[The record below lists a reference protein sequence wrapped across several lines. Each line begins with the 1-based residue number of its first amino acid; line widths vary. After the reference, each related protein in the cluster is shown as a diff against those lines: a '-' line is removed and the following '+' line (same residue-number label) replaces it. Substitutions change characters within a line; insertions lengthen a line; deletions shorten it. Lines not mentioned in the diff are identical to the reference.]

1 MNAVGYFTKNRLA
14 ERAKRVA
21 AVAAAHADAVDAGN
35 RFPAEAVEAMKL
47 ERLMG
52 VMVPSDLGGEDAS
65 TAEIADA
72 CSIIGQA
79 CGASAMIFA
88 MHQIKMSSL
97 VEHGAG
103 SDWHRALMR
112 RICAEQLLMGSATTE
127 AGIGGNMRNS
137 ICAIEV
143 EGDAFTLD
151 KAATCISY
159 GESADAI
166 MVTSRAHKD
175 AAPSD
180 QVMTVVM
187 KDQYTLE
194 KTYTWDTLGMRGTR
208 SDGFMF
214 RSAGAAEQVLPVP
227 FAEIAAQS
235 MLAHAHILWGSL
247 WYGIAADAVNRAH
260 AFVRAEARRNPGVT
274 PPGAVH
280 LAEAMATLQTIKGSL
295 LVAIDRYDE
304 AKANPDILGSINYA
318 VDINLLKVAV
328 STKILEVVD
337 KALLI
342 CGIAGYKNGTPF
354 SLGRHLR
361 DAHSARL
368 MISNDR
374 VLMNTASLI
383 TVMKQD
389 ASLLG

>member
-21 AVAAAHADAVDAGN
+21 AVAATYADAVDAEN
-35 RFPAEAVEAMKL
+35 RFPKEAVEAMKL

-52 VMVPSDLGGEDAS
+52 VMVPAELGGEGAS

-72 CSIIGQA
+72 CSILGQA

-143 EGDAFTLD
+143 ADGRFRLE
-151 KAATCISY
+151 KNATVISY
-159 GESADAI
+159 ALECDGI
-166 MVTSRAHKD
+166 MVTSRAHRD
-175 AAPSD
+175 APSGD

-194 KTYTWDTLGMRGTR
+194 RTHTWDTLGMRGTR
-208 SDGFMF
+208 SDGFVF
-214 RSAGAAEQVLPVP
+214 RSEGAAEQILPVP

-260 AFVRAEARRNPGVT
+260 AFVRGEARRNPGVT

-280 LAEAMATLQTIKGSL
+280 LAEAMAELQLVKAAL
-295 LVAIDRYDE
+295 LVAIDRYEE
-304 AKANPDILGSINYA
+304 AKANPDILGAINYA
-318 VDINLLKVAV
+318 VDINLLKVAI

-342 CGIAGYKNGTPF
+342 TGINGYKNGTPF

>member
-1 MNAVGYFTKNRLA
+1 MNAVGYYTTNRLA

-21 AVAAAHADAVDAGN
+21 AVAAAFADKVDAEN
-35 RFPAEAVEAMKL
+35 RFPAEAVAAMKL
-47 ERLMG
+47 EKLMG
-52 VMVPSDLGGEDAS
+52 VMVPAELGGEGAS

-97 VEHGAG
+97 VEHGAA
-103 SDWHRALMR
+103 SPWHRDLMA
-112 RICAEQLLMGSATTE
+112 RICGEQLLMGSATTE
-127 AGIGGNMRNS
+127 AGIGGNLRNS

-143 EGDAFTLD
+143 EGGRFRLE
-151 KAATCISY
+151 KNATVISY
-159 GESADAI
+159 ALECDGI

-175 AAPSD
+175 AAASD

-194 KTYTWDTLGMRGTR
+194 KTHEWDTMGMRGTR
-208 SDGFMF
+208 SDGFVF
-214 RSAGAAEQVLPVP
+214 RSEGAAEQILPVP

-235 MLAHAHILWGSL
+235 MLAHAHILWSSL

-260 AFVRAEARRNPGVT
+260 AFVRAEARRSPGQT
-274 PPGAVH
+274 PPGALH
-280 LAEAMATLQTIKGSL
+280 LANAMTTLQMIKSNL
-295 LVAIDRYDE
+295 LVAIDRYEE
-304 AKANPDILGSINYA
+304 AKANPDLLGSIGYA
-318 VDINLLKVAV
+318 IDINLLKVAT
-328 STKILEVVD
+328 SEKILEVIE
-337 KALLI
+337 KCLLI
-342 CGIAGYKNGTPF
+342 CGIMGYKNGTPF

-374 VLMNTASLI
+374 VLMNTSSLLL
-383 TVMKQD
+383 VSKQD

>member
-21 AVAAAHADAVDAGN
+21 AVAATFADAVDAEN
-35 RFPAEAVEAMKL
+35 RFPKEAVEAMKL

-52 VMVPSDLGGEDAS
+52 VMVPVELGGEGAS

-72 CSIIGQA
+72 CSILGQS

-143 EGDAFTLD
+143 EGDRFRLE
-151 KAATCISY
+151 KNATVISY
-159 GESADAI
+159 ALECDGI
-166 MVTSRAHKD
+166 MVTSRAHRD
-175 AAPSD
+175 APSGD

-194 KTYTWDTLGMRGTR
+194 KTHTWDTLGMRGTR
-208 SDGFMF
+208 SDGFVF
-214 RSAGAAEQVLPVP
+214 RSEGAAEQILPVP

-235 MLAHAHILWGSL
+235 MLAHAHILWGAL

-260 AFVRAEARRNPGVT
+260 AFVRGEARRNPGVT

-280 LAEAMATLQTIKGSL
+280 LAEAMAELQMVKSAL
-295 LVAIDRYDE
+295 LVAIDRYEE
-304 AKANPDILGSINYA
+304 AKANPEILGAINYA
-318 VDINLLKVAV
+318 VDINLLKVAI

-342 CGIAGYKNGTPF
+342 TGINGYKNGTPF

>member
-14 ERAKRVA
+14 ERARRVA
-21 AVAAAHADAVDAGN
+21 AVAATYADAVDAEN
-35 RFPAEAVEAMKL
+35 RFPKEAVEAMKL

-52 VMVPSDLGGEDAS
+52 VMVPVELGGEGAS

-72 CSIIGQA
+72 CAILGQS

-103 SDWHRALMR
+103 SEWHRALMR

-143 EGDAFTLD
+143 EGDRFRLE
-151 KAATCISY
+151 KNATVISY
-159 GESADAI
+159 ALECDGI
-166 MVTSRAHKD
+166 MVTSRAHRD
-175 AAPSD
+175 APSGD

-194 KTYTWDTLGMRGTR
+194 KTHVWDTLGMRGTR
-208 SDGFMF
+208 SDGFVF
-214 RSAGAAEQVLPVP
+214 RSEGAAEQILPVP

-235 MLAHAHILWGSL
+235 MLAHAHILWGAL

-260 AFVRAEARRNPGVT
+260 AFVRGEARRNPGAT
-274 PPGAVH
+274 PPGAIH
-280 LAEAMATLQTIKGSL
+280 LAEAMAELQTVKSSL
-295 LVAIDRYDE
+295 LVAIDRYEE
-304 AKANPDILGSINYA
+304 AKANPEILGAINYA

-342 CGIAGYKNGTPF
+342 TGINGYKNGTPF

>member
-21 AVAAAHADAVDAGN
+21 AVAAAHADAVDAEN
-35 RFPAEAVEAMKL
+35 RFPREAVEAMKL
-47 ERLMG
+47 ERLLG
-52 VMVPSDLGGEDAS
+52 VMVPADLGGEDAA

-72 CSIIGQA
+72 CSILGQA

-97 VEHGAG
+97 VQHGIA
-103 SDWHRALMR
+103 SEWHRALMK
-112 RICAEQLLMGSATTE
+112 RIAAEQLLMGSATTE

-137 ICAIEV
+137 ICAIEI
-143 EGDAFTLD
+143 EGDAFKLE
-151 KAATCISY
+151 KNATVISY
-159 GESADAI
+159 AMECDGI
-166 MVTSRAHKD
+166 MVTSRSNPE
-175 AAPSD
+175 AASTD

-194 KTYTWDTLGMRGTR
+194 KTHHWDTTGMRGTR
-208 SDGFMF
+208 SDGFIF
-214 RSAGAAEQVLPVP
+214 RSAGAAEQILPVP

-260 AFVRAEARRNPGVT
+260 AFVRGEARKNPGHT
-274 PPGAVH
+274 PPGAIH
-280 LAEAMATLQTIKGSL
+280 LAEAMAELQMIKGAL
-295 LVAIDRYDE
+295 LVAIDRYEE
-304 AKANPDILGSINYA
+304 AKVNPEILGGLGYA

-328 STKILEVVD
+328 SQKIIGIVD
-337 KALLI
+337 RAMLI
-342 CGIAGYKNGTPF
+342 CGILGYKNGTPF

-374 VLMNTASLI
+374 VLMNTASLL
-383 TVMKQD
+383 TVSKQD